1 MPQLSLYHSCPL
13 VYTPCVQESTRISL
27 LDGDS
32 GQIKCNLVGIL
43 VINTIDVVA
52 DLERFYNFLPVYICS
67 DRFCSQ
73 LQPMREHHRRTE
85 GSVASEGPSHGDWSL
100 PRDNSMTSSPNID
113 YFDDETPR
121 HSMELDRLV
130 SWVPPASPVGNR
142 KTRSR
147 AGPFIPR
154 TDSLRESKV
163 L

>member
-1 MPQLSLYHSCPL
+1 
-13 VYTPCVQESTRISL
+13 
-27 LDGDS
+27 
-32 GQIKCNLVGIL
+32 
-43 VINTIDVVA
+43 
-52 DLERFYNFLPVYICS
+52 
-67 DRFCSQ
+67 
-73 LQPMREHHRRTE
+73 MREHHRRTE
-85 GSVASEGPSHGDWSL
+85 GSVASEGPSHGDRSL
-100 PRDNSMTSSPNID
+100 PRENSIASSPNID

-154 TDSLRESKV
+154 TDSLKESKV